1 MLHYKRGKVSA
12 EGRESALRSEIDD
25 LRSRGGKE
33 GEGAAVDGK
42 EKAAMT
48 VGLTARLTGREEAST
63 KATGVNTE
71 EVSRGGHCGDGEVSD
86 KSR

>member
-12 EGRESALRSEIDD
+12 EGRESALKGEIDQ
-25 LRSRGGKE
+25 LRSRGGR
-33 GEGAAVDGK
+33 EGAAVDGK
-42 EKAAMT
+42 EKAGVA
-48 VGLTARLTGREEAST
+48 VGVMARLTRRHETST

-71 EVSRGGHCGDGEVSD
+71 EVSRGGQCGCGEAWD